1 MPPDLAEGADWQ
13 SARRELDEGLA
24 ALSISLPDTARGQC
38 LALLRLLETW
48 NRRFNLTALRT
59 PADMVTGHLLDSLAV
74 LPHLPP
80 GTLLDVGTGAG
91 FPGLPLA
98 IARPDTAHVLL
109 DSNLKKTRFVQHA
122 VLELGLGNVE
132 VVRSRVE
139 DFRPQEPFAVLIAR
153 AFAPLPRLLHLLG
166 HLCAPDGQVLA
177 LKGPASTAELADLPP
192 KFAHVATIPLPVRP
206 GREHRVL
213 VVLARRAVG

>member
-1 MPPDLAEGADWQ
+1 MPPDPADTADWQ
-13 SARRELDEGLA
+13 TARHQLDEGLA
-24 ALSISLPDTARGQC
+24 TLGIALAEGARGQC

-59 PADMVTGHLLDSLAV
+59 PADMVAGHLLDSLAV

-98 IARPDTAHVLL
+98 IARPDTRHVLL

-122 VLELGLGNVE
+122 ALELGLANVE

-139 DFRPQEPFAVLIAR
+139 DFRPQEPFAVVIAR
-153 AFAPLPRLLHLLG
+153 AFAPLPRLLGLIG
-166 HLCAPDGQVLA
+166 HLCAPGGQVLA
-177 LKGPASTAELADLPP
+177 LKGPAAAAELAGLPAE
-192 KFAHVATIPLPVRP
+192 FAHVATLPLPARP
-206 GREHRVL
+206 GREHGSL

>member
-1 MPPDLAEGADWQ
+1 MPPDPAEAADWQ
-13 SARRELDEGLA
+13 SARRQLDEGLA
-24 ALSISLPDTARGQC
+24 RLGIELPEGARGQC

-59 PADMVTGHLLDSLAV
+59 PADMVAGHLLDSLAV

-80 GTLLDVGTGAG
+80 GALLDVGTGAG

-122 VLELGLGNVE
+122 ALELGLRNVQ
-132 VVRSRVE
+132 VVRVRAE
-139 DFRPQEPFAVLIAR
+139 QFHPEEPFAVVIAR
-153 AFAPLPRLLHLLG
+153 AFAPLPRLLRLLG
-166 HLCAPDGQVLA
+166 HLCAPGGQVLA
-177 LKGPASTAELADLPP
+177 LKGPAVAGELADLPP
-192 KFAHVATIPLPVRP
+192 QFVHAATLPLPARP